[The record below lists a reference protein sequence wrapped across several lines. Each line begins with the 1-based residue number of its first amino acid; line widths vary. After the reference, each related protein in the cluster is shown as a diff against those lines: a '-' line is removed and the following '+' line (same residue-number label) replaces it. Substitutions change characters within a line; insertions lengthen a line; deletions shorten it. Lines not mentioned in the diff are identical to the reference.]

1 MNENNDYKI
10 AYSQVL
16 EIIKYLPV
24 NYYERIPEKIIDM
37 FKANMENNY
46 KFEYYPNKRFEEQGV
61 TDKAIEI
68 LSIIKEKY
76 INNK

>member
-1 MNENNDYKI
+1 MYWCKRRRYIDMNENNDYKI

-37 FKANMENNY
+37 FIY
-46 KFEYYPNKRFEEQGV
+46 
-61 TDKAIEI
+61 
-68 LSIIKEKY
+68 
-76 INNK
+76 